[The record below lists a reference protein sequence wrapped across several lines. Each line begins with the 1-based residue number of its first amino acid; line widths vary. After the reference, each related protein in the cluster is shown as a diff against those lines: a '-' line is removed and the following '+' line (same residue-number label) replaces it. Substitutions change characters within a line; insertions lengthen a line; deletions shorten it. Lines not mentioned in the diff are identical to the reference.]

1 MLRHIHVRNFAIIDT
16 VQLELEGGLTVMTGE
31 TGAGKSILVD
41 ALGLLLGDR
50 AGAEAIRPGSDRAE
64 LEALFT
70 LESQPQA
77 QEKLQELALDDE
89 SGDCLLRRV
98 IVREGASRAFVNG
111 RTVNLATLRELG
123 GLLVDIHGQ
132 HEHQH
137 LLRPAVQRDLLDTY
151 SAHDT
156 RLNVVRLAYGAW
168 KTTHEQLETLRQ
180 SDTQRSERIDLLQH
194 QLSELEAL
202 RLEADEWPQLESEHR
217 RLAQAGKLITL
228 THGALQ
234 ILDEGSDDQRS
245 LHTQINQITHQLSL
259 ALSDDPSLQPSL
271 DLLQQGEILI
281 SEAID
286 SLRGYVDALELDP
299 ERLHQLESRLSALHD
314 AARKYRV
321 RPEDLHSHQHA
332 LQEQLD
338 TLEHSGASL
347 EQLSAELAQHVASY
361 QYAASALSASRQ
373 QAAARLTAAVTAAIR
388 GLGMPHA
395 QFELRVQHDPHAA
408 FTAHGLDAIEALVTT
423 NPGQPLQALNKVA
436 SGGELSRISLALRV
450 QTAAQGEVGTL
461 IFDEVDTGIGGSVA
475 EVVGRLLA
483 DLGRERQVLCVT
495 HLPQVAA
502 QGQHHLNV
510 HKQQDATSTRTI
522 IHALTP
528 AARIDELA
536 RMIGGVNIT
545 PQTRKLA
552 QEMLASAANSQGS
565 AQQTPSQQT
574 IFDTP

>member
-1 MLRHIHVRNFAIIDT
+1 MLRHIHVRNFAIIDS

-50 AGAEAIRPGSDRAE
+50 AGAEVIRPGADRAE

-70 LESQPQA
+70 LENQPQA
-77 QEKLQELALDDE
+77 QAKLQELALDDE

-98 IVREGASRAFVNG
+98 IVREGTSRAFING
-111 RTVNLATLRELG
+111 RSVNLATLRELG

-137 LLRPAVQRDLLDTY
+137 LLRSSVQRELLDTY
-151 SAHDT
+151 ATHDSL
-156 RLNVVRLAYGAW
+156 LNAVKQTYAAW
-168 KTTHEQLETLRQ
+168 KTTFEQLETLRQ
-180 SDTQRSERIDLLQH
+180 NDAQRSERLDLLQH
-194 QLSELEAL
+194 QLSELAAL
-202 RLEADEWPQLESEHR
+202 RLAADEWPQLESEHR

-228 THGALQ
+228 THNALH
-234 ILDEGSDDQRS
+234 ILDEGSDEQRS
-245 LHTQINQITHQLSL
+245 LHSQLNQITHQLSL
-259 ALSDDPSLQPSL
+259 ALSDDPSLQASL

-286 SLRGYVDALELDP
+286 SLRGYVDELELDP

-321 RPEDLHSHQHA
+321 RPEDLYAQQQK
-332 LQEQLD
+332 LQGELD
-338 TLEHSGASL
+338 HLEHSGASL
-347 EQLSAELAQHVASY
+347 EQLSTELAQHTAFY
-361 QYAASALSASRQ
+361 QAAANKLSDSRQ
-373 QAAARLTAAVTAAIR
+373 QAAARLTAAVTTAIR

-483 DLGRERQVLCVT
+483 ELGRERQVLCVT

-510 HKQQDATSTRTI
+510 HKQQDAASTRTL
-522 IHALTP
+522 LTP
-528 AARIDELA
+528 LDATARIDELA

-545 PQTRKLA
+545 AQTRKLA
-552 QEMLASAANSQGS
+552 EEMLGS
-565 AQQTPSQQT
+565 V
-574 IFDTP
+574 

>member
-16 VQLELEGGLTVMTGE
+16 VQLELESGLTVMTGE

-50 AGAEAIRPGSDRAE
+50 AGAEAIRPGAERAE
-64 LEALFT
+64 LEALFS
-70 LESQPQA
+70 LENSSEA
-77 QEKLQELALDDE
+77 QSKLKELDLDDE
-89 SGDCLLRRV
+89 SGECLLRRV
-98 IVREGASRAFVNG
+98 IAREGASRAYING
-111 RTVNLATLRELG
+111 RVVNLATLRELG

-137 LLRPAVQRDLLDTY
+137 LLRSSVQRELLDTY
-151 SAHDT
+151 ASHDT
-156 RLNVVRLAYGAW
+156 LLNAVRETYAAW
-168 KTTHEQLETLRQ
+168 KTTSDALEALRQ
-180 SDTQRSERIDLLQH
+180 TDANRQDRLDLLQH
-194 QLSELEAL
+194 QLGELSAL
-202 RLEADEWPQLESEHR
+202 RLAADEWPQLESEHR

-228 THGALQ
+228 SHGALHL
-234 ILDEGSDDQRS
+234 LDEGSDEQRS
-245 LHTQINQITHQLSL
+245 LHSQLSQISHQLSL
-259 ALSDDPSLQPSL
+259 ALADDPGLQASVE
-271 DLLQQGEILI
+271 LLQQTEILL
-281 SEAID
+281 SETID
-286 SLRGYVDALELDP
+286 SLHSYVNDLELDP
-299 ERLHQLESRLSALHD
+299 ERLHQLETRLSALHD

-321 RPEDLHSHQHA
+321 RPEELHAHQQS
-332 LQEQLD
+332 LQEELAA
-338 TLEHSGASL
+338 LEHSGASFD
-347 EQLSAELAQHVASY
+347 ELSAELARLETRYRQS
-361 QYAASALSASRQ
+361 ASALSTSRQ
-373 QAAARLTAAVTAAIR
+373 QAAARLTTAVTTAIR

-395 QFELRVQHDPHAA
+395 QFELRVQHDPQAS

-461 IFDEVDTGIGGSVA
+461 IFDEVDTGIGGGVA

-510 HKQQDATSTRTI
+510 HKQQDTTSTRTL
-522 IHALTP
+522 LTP
-528 AARIDELA
+528 LSPAQRIDELA
-536 RMIGGVNIT
+536 RMIGGINIS

-552 QEMLASAANSQGS
+552 QEMLATGS
-565 AQQTPSQQT
+565 LL
-574 IFDTP
+574 

>member
-1 MLRHIHVRNFAIIDT
+1 MLRHIHVRNFAIIDS

-50 AGAEAIRPGSDRAE
+50 AGAEVIRPGADRAE

-70 LESQPQA
+70 LENQPQA
-77 QEKLQELALDDE
+77 QAKLQELALDDE

-98 IVREGASRAFVNG
+98 IVREGTSRAFING
-111 RTVNLATLRELG
+111 RSVNLATLRELG

-137 LLRPAVQRDLLDTY
+137 LLRSSVQRELLDTY
-151 SAHDT
+151 ATHDSL
-156 RLNVVRLAYGAW
+156 LNAVKQTYAAW
-168 KTTHEQLETLRQ
+168 KTTFEQLETLRQ
-180 SDTQRSERIDLLQH
+180 NDAQRSERLDLLQH
-194 QLSELEAL
+194 QLSELAAL
-202 RLEADEWPQLESEHR
+202 RLAADEWPQLESEHR

-228 THGALQ
+228 THNALH
-234 ILDEGSDDQRS
+234 ILDEGSDEQRS
-245 LHTQINQITHQLSL
+245 LHSQLNQITHQLSL

-286 SLRGYVDALELDP
+286 SLRGYVDELELDP

-321 RPEDLHSHQHA
+321 RPEDLYAQQQK
-332 LQEQLD
+332 LQGELD
-338 TLEHSGASL
+338 HLEHSGASL
-347 EQLSAELAQHVASY
+347 EQLSTELAQHTAFY
-361 QYAASALSASRQ
+361 QAAANKLSDSRQ
-373 QAAARLTAAVTAAIR
+373 QAAARLTAAVTTAIR

-395 QFELRVQHDPHAA
+395 QFELHVQHDPHAA

-483 DLGRERQVLCVT
+483 ELGRERQVLCVT

-510 HKQQDATSTRTI
+510 HKQQDASSTRTL
-522 IHALTP
+522 LTP
-528 AARIDELA
+528 LDAAARIDELA

-545 PQTRKLA
+545 AQTRKLA
-552 QEMLASAANSQGS
+552 QEMLGQLA
-565 AQQTPSQQT
+565 T
-574 IFDTP
+574 

>member
-50 AGAEAIRPGSDRAE
+50 AGAEAIRPGAERAE

-70 LESQPQA
+70 LENQPQA

-137 LLRPAVQRDLLDTY
+137 LLRPSVQRDLLDTY
-151 SAHDT
+151 ATHDKL
-156 RLNVVRLAYGAW
+156 LNTVRQTYAAW
-168 KTTHEQLETLRQ
+168 KTTHEQLEILRQ
-180 SDTQRSERIDLLQH
+180 TDTQRSERLDLLHH
-194 QLSELEAL
+194 QLGELEAL
-202 RLEADEWPQLESEHR
+202 RLEADEWPHLEGEHR
-217 RLAQAGKLITL
+217 RLAQAGKLINV

-234 ILDEGSDDQRS
+234 ILDEGSDEQRS
-245 LHTQINQITHQLSL
+245 LHSQLNQISHQLSL

-271 DLLQQGEILI
+271 ELLQQTEILL
-281 SEAID
+281 SETID
-286 SLRGYVDALELDP
+286 SLRGYVNELELDP
-299 ERLHQLESRLSALHD
+299 ERLHQLESRISALHD

-321 RPEDLHSHQHA
+321 RPEDLHAHQHK
-332 LQEQLD
+332 LQSELE

-347 EQLSAELAQHVASY
+347 ENLSAELAQHAANY
-361 QYAASALSASRQ
+361 QHAAAELSTSRHT
-373 QAAARLTAAVTAAIR
+373 AAARLTAAVTAAIR

-395 QFELRVQHDPHAA
+395 QFELQINTDPSSA
-408 FTAHGLDAIEALVTT
+408 FTAHGLDSIEALVTT
-423 NPGQPLQALNKVA
+423 NPGQPLQPLNKVA

-461 IFDEVDTGIGGSVA
+461 IFDEVDTGIGGGVA

-552 QEMLASAANSQGS
+552 QEMLVSRSLL
-565 AQQTPSQQT
+565 
-574 IFDTP
+574 

>member
-70 LESQPQA
+70 LENQPQA
-77 QEKLQELALDDE
+77 QDKLQELALDDE

-98 IVREGASRAFVNG
+98 IVREGSSRAFVNG

-137 LLRPAVQRDLLDTY
+137 LLRPSVQRELLDTY
-151 SAHDT
+151 ASHDSL
-156 RLNVVRLAYGAW
+156 LNAMQHAYGAW
-168 KTTHEQLETLRQ
+168 KSIHDQLETLRQ
-180 SDTQRSERIDLLQH
+180 SDTQRSERLDLLQH
-194 QLSELEAL
+194 QLSELAAL

-228 THGALQ
+228 THNALL
-234 ILDEGSDDQRS
+234 ILDEGNDEQKS
-245 LHTQINQITHQLSL
+245 LHSQINQITHQLSQ
-259 ALSDDPSLQPSL
+259 ALSDDPGLQPSL
-271 DLLQQGEILI
+271 DLLQQSEILI
-281 SEAID
+281 SEAIA
-286 SLRGYVDALELDP
+286 SLRGYVDELELDP

-314 AARKYRV
+314 ASRKYRV
-321 RPEDLHSHQHA
+321 RPEDLHAHQQA

-347 EQLSAELAQHVASY
+347 EQLSRELAQHVANY
-361 QYAASALSASRQ
+361 QHAATALYASRQ
-373 QAAARLTAAVTAAIR
+373 QAAVRLTAAVTTAIR

-395 QFELRVQHDPHAA
+395 EFELRVRHDPQAA

-495 HLPQVAA
+495 PPAPSRRPRPAPPQRA
-502 QGQHHLNV
+502 
-510 HKQQDATSTRTI
+510 
-522 IHALTP
+522 
-528 AARIDELA
+528 
-536 RMIGGVNIT
+536 
-545 PQTRKLA
+545 
-552 QEMLASAANSQGS
+552 
-565 AQQTPSQQT
+565 
-574 IFDTP
+574 